1 MEGDWTVVL
10 SIPLHRPIRLKTVV
24 TEVKLVESVPAPPNA
39 VLLAPAMLYSADL
52 SNVDLPEF
60 RLEKF
65 PPEQFFLNSHCG

>member
-10 SIPLHRPIRLKTVV
+10 SIPLHRPIRLKTVA
-24 TEVKLVESVPAPPNA
+24 EVKLVESVPPPPNA
-39 VLLAPAMLYSADL
+39 VLLAPAMFYSADL